1 MAVAIQRN
9 MGLLALAI
17 WLILYGLAGLV
28 SLGLPAIFL
37 FGGLRRNDKAIRV
50 PLSHG
55 DVVVWGGPARLR
67 FHGVLPLAAGDHP
80 FAGAF
85 RFNLTFRRAG

>member
-28 SLGLPAIFL
+28 SLGLPAPL
-37 FGGLRRNDKAIRV
+37 MAI
-50 PLSHG
+50 LTLI
-55 DVVVWGGPARLR
+55 A
-67 FHGVLPLAAGDHP
+67 GVLILRGALTPAGVGPVRFRVLRSQVGSSTLA
-80 FAGAF
+80 
-85 RFNLTFRRAG
+85 